1 MDYLNLVDENFS
13 YANSND
19 KKEISF
25 KGLMG
30 DMPFSA
36 YLYIKKDSDKLFVI
50 LNGAV
55 ADKFKGGT
63 VYQRWSWHNEFP
75 GSVLY
80 ISDPSLIKHTELSL
94 AWYIGDKDNK
104 IDKDIANLVDR
115 VADHLKVSKVIA
127 YGSSGGGFAAIQ
139 LACNIK
145 NSSIAVA
152 INPQIKIL
160 HHRKNTVDLY
170 LDSCWKGFS
179 KKDLESDLSFDA
191 LENFRNNSSQILY
204 VQNKVDELH
213 YKTHFLPFLEALSIK
228 DESLKRPLSEQKGL
242 VRTLIYDHESG
253 HAAEPK
259 ELLPDI
265 FKAIENF

>member
-1 MDYLNLVDENFS
+1 MIDEKFDYAV
-13 YANSND
+13 SNQ

-25 KGLMG
+25 KGVLG

-36 YLYIKKDSDKLFVI
+36 YLYIKKDADKLFVV

-63 VYQRWSWHNEFP
+63 VYQRWSWHETFP

-80 ISDPSLIKHTELSL
+80 ISDPSLIKYKELSL

-104 IDKDIANLVDR
+104 IDKDIARLVDK
-115 VADHLKVSKVIA
+115 VADNLNVGKVIA

-139 LACNIK
+139 LACNTK
-145 NSSIAVA
+145 KTAIAVA
-152 INPQIKIL
+152 INPQINVL
-160 HHRKNTVDLY
+160 HHRKNTVDIY
-170 LDSCWKGFS
+170 LNSCWKGFS
-179 KKDLESDLSFDA
+179 KYDLENDISFDA
-191 LENFRNNSSQILY
+191 SKNFQKSSTQVLY

-213 YKTHFLPFLEALSIK
+213 YKTHFLPFLEKLDIQK
-228 DESLKRPLSEQKGL
+228 ELLGKPLIEQKGN
-242 VRTLIYDHESG
+242 VKALIYDHESG

-265 FKAIENF
+265 FKAIEYF